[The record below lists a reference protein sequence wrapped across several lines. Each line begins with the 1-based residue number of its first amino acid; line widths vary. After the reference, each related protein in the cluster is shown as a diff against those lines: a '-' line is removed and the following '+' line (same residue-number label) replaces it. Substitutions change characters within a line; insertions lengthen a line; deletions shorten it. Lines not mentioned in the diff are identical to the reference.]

1 MILIVVLVMLLIIL
15 VGLVVIIALTMLR
28 RGRRVAAVESEIV
41 VYDEPGVDQS
51 DGGGNWE
58 VMEELPD
65 YNMIIMRVSDIDCER
80 PPGVKSA
87 AFPRVLHICWKNDM
101 IATSMFNRV
110 IFPNNVMSPGADHRF
125 YTNSSIRAF
134 LLKHFPPDVHEAFT
148 MINPM
153 YGACVSDFFRYCVLY
168 VCGGIYMDI
177 KAFISYDLTDMFDK
191 LDTIPMRNKLV
202 VSYWPMSRIRG
213 IQSTELNH
221 PDGEIMNWVMCCT
234 PGHPVMRT
242 VIDIM
247 CRNIRQWNM
256 SRTVY
261 GEKINVLRLT
271 GPLFLTRTLL
281 NLMDT
286 EPGIYIDDSMIN
298 KHFRYSYYTN
308 SVFIR
313 NDQTLY
319 KEGGITHYSWIM
331 DPIILWS
338 ASSTT
343 VPNIFLVENKT
354 PDSYQNTNMTIRL
367 IDTTVLSRIGILLDI
382 EPDLSRLSPSSMTDI
397 ATMISLYDHGGYFIA
412 PGVSLLQ
419 GWDDNLRH
427 VDGVFCWNAD
437 GGIMRHIMKCPP
449 QSPIMKT
456 CLLHILQTPVAGR
469 DVMATLSGF
478 IRRTIQTG
486 KKSDYIGMTRVIRME
501 GGEQWAF
508 LEMTDG
514 TDRFIGRL
522 DSKFMSTPVI
532 HFAGNPVAS
541 IGTVGLST
549 Y

>member
-1 MILIVVLVMLLIIL
+1 MILRVVLIIL
-15 VGLVVIIALTMLR
+15 LVVLLGVVVMVVLASHQR
-28 RGRRVAAVESEIV
+28 RRVVMVDAMDNDKTVDSV
-41 VYDEPGVDQS
+41 VS
-51 DGGGNWE
+51 DGSSEWDVITDIPE
-58 VMEELPD
+58 YKMV
-65 YNMIIMRVSDIDCER
+65 IMRVSGIECER
-80 PPGVKSA
+80 SVRPPT
-87 AFPRVLHICWKNDM
+87 AFPRIIHICWKNDM
-101 IATSMFNRV
+101 IATSMYNRV
-110 IFPNNVMSPGADHRF
+110 IFPNNVMSAGADHRF

-134 LLKHFPPDVHEAFT
+134 LMKHFPPDVHEAFT

-177 KAFISYDLTDMFDK
+177 KAYISYDLSDMFDR
-191 LDTIPMRNKLV
+191 LDALPQRHRLV
-202 VSYWPMSRIRG
+202 VSYWPLSKIRG
-213 IQSTELNH
+213 IQSVELNH

-234 PGHPVMRT
+234 PGHPVMRS

-281 NLMDT
+281 NLMET
-286 EPGIYIDDSMIN
+286 EPGIYVDDGMIN

-319 KEGGITHYSWIM
+319 KEGGITHYSWIT

-343 VPNIFLVENKT
+343 VPNIFLVSEPESLQIT
-354 PDSYQNTNMTIRL
+354 GMTMRL
-367 IDTTVLSRIGILLDI
+367 IDATVLSRIGVLLDI
-382 EPDLSRLSPSSMTDI
+382 QPDLDRLSSSAKIDVAVM
-397 ATMISLYDHGGYFIA
+397 MSLYDHGGYFVA
-412 PGVSLLQ
+412 PGVSLLP
-419 GWDDNLRH
+419 GWDDNIRH
-427 VDGVFCWNAD
+427 VDGVLCWNDD
-437 GGIMRHIMKCPP
+437 GSVMRYMIKCPP
-449 QSPIMKT
+449 QSAFMKA
-456 CLLHILQTPVAGR
+456 CLIHILRTPVAGN
-469 DVMATLSGF
+469 DVMTTLSGF

-486 KKSDYIGMTRVIRME
+486 RKSDYIGLSRVVRVA
-501 GGEQWAF
+501 GGEQWAL

-522 DSKFMSTPVI
+522 DSGLMTTPVI
-532 HFAGNPVAS
+532 HFAGNPIAS
-541 IGTVGLST
+541 IGLST
-549 Y
+549 

>member
-1 MILIVVLVMLLIIL
+1 MMLIVVLVMLLIIL
-15 VGLVVIIALTMLR
+15 VVLVIIIALTMR
-28 RGRRVAAVESEIV
+28 RRVVKVAAVDSEIAEV
-41 VYDEPGVDQS
+41 EEPGVDQS
-51 DGGGNWE
+51 DASNWE

-65 YNMIIMRVSDIDCER
+65 YSMIIMKVSDINCER
-80 PPGVKSA
+80 PTGVRSA
-87 AFPRVLHICWKNDM
+87 AFPRIMHICWKNDM

-110 IFPNNVMSPGADHRF
+110 IFPNNVMSPGCDHRF

-191 LDTIPMRNKLV
+191 LDVIQMRHKLV

-213 IQSTELNH
+213 IQSMELNH
-221 PDGEIMNWVMCCT
+221 ADGEIMNWVMCCT

-281 NLMDT
+281 SLMDT

-298 KHFRYSYYTN
+298 RHFRYSYYTN

-319 KEGGITHYSWIM
+319 KEGGITHYSWLM

-367 IDTTVLSRIGILLDI
+367 IDTTVLSRIGVLLDI
-382 EPDLSRLSPSSMTDI
+382 EPDVSRLSPSSMTDI
-397 ATMISLYDHGGYFIA
+397 AIMISLYDHGGYFIA

-419 GWDDNLRH
+419 GWDDNIRH
-427 VDGVFCWNAD
+427 VDGVLCWNDD
-437 GGIMRHIMKCPP
+437 GGILRYMMKCPP
-449 QSPIMKT
+449 QSPIMKA
-456 CLLHILQTPVAGR
+456 CLLHILQTPVAGK
-469 DVMATLSGF
+469 DVMATLSAF
-478 IRRTIQTG
+478 IRRTVQTG
-486 KKSDYIGMTRVIRME
+486 KKSDYIGMSRVLRMD

-522 DSKFMSTPVI
+522 DSKLMTTPVI
-532 HFAGNPVAS
+532 HFAGNPIAS
-541 IGTVGLST
+541 VRSVGLST